1 MLKDLE
7 RQALIRVEGREIV
20 LQPGFE
26 KVFD

>member
-7 RQALIRVEGREIV
+7 RQDLVRIEGREIL

-26 KVFD
+26 KAFD

>member
-7 RQALIRVEGREIV
+7 RQGLIKVEGRELV

-26 KVFD
+26 KAFD